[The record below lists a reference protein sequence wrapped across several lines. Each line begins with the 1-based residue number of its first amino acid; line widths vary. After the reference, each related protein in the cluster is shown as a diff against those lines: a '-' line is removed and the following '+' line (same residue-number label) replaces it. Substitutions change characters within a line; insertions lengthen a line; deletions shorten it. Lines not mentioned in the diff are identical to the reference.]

1 MARALFY
8 GQYLHIFPQII
19 QDGRVCI
26 ITSKCQISFYNKNI
40 NNRQP
45 ERRKIGR
52 QIELSIVLKYHCKGS
67 VFLYFITMR
76 VFKKLKQ

>member
-19 QDGRVCI
+19 QDGRW
-26 ITSKCQISFYNKNI
+26 NKNI

-45 ERRKIGR
+45 EIRKIGR

-67 VFLYFITMR
+67 VFLYFITMQ

>member
-19 QDGRVCI
+19 QDGRW
-26 ITSKCQISFYNKNI
+26 NKNI

-67 VFLYFITMR
+67 VFLYFITMQ